1 MSSQLYL
8 LLLFSTFMED
18 VVNIQDTEGSENLFF
33 AIQSPIS
40 SYILHSFLTFEHG
53 VLVEMRISY
62 AFLAMNS
69 LIVIAFQILLY
80 LMKQEG
86 DISKCIYWT
95 FLAIQWLR
103 CQVSN
108 AEAVGSIPGQGN

>member
-53 VLVEMRISY
+53 VLVEMRIS
-62 AFLAMNS
+62 
-69 LIVIAFQILLY
+69 
-80 LMKQEG
+80 
-86 DISKCIYWT
+86 
-95 FLAIQWLR
+95 
-103 CQVSN
+103 
-108 AEAVGSIPGQGN
+108 